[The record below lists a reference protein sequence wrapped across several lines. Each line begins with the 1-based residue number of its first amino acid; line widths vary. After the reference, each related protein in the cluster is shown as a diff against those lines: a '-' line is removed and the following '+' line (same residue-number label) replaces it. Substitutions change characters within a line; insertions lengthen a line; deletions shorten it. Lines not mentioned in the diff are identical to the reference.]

1 MGQVTELKSSF
12 SFSDPTLTKGRSQL
26 LLALQGGN
34 FSLFPGLEVSLCFC
48 KCEGEDLAALALGM
62 AGLSALQ
69 LRWSE
74 LVPKACP
81 MGTSTLCKFL
91 SSQRSLDALQQEA
104 EPVP

>member
-1 MGQVTELKSSF
+1 MAQVTELKSSF
-12 SFSDPTLTKGRSQL
+12 SSSDPTLTEGRSQL

-62 AGLSALQ
+62 AALSALQ
-69 LRWSE
+69 LCWSE
-74 LVPKACP
+74 LGPKACP
-81 MGTSTLCKFL
+81 YGHLHCL
-91 SSQRSLDALQQEA
+91 HVPSSQRPLDALQQEA